1 MSIKAVVIHRRDANN
16 IGDMA
21 SDPLQYFLK
30 DSEYEKVDITQIGRH
45 PFPDDIPVIYGGGGL
60 LANEFF
66 GEAID
71 MVFDRPDVSQ
81 LNEMWDH
88 RWRLCNPKYKEL
100 YAEFNKRLKEDVV
113 NIIKQI
119 EENKKVKRVIW
130 GAGHNQRDYN
140 PANSHNIK
148 YPRRM
153 KDFDLIGVRDYW
165 DDLFQAQHPE
175 WDWVPCAS
183 CMHPAFDKKYPV
195 KNDIIVFEHKKQ
207 LIKGN
212 DFGPTPVP
220 RFINSGSNMEQTIEL
235 LGSANTILTNSYHGA
250 YWGTL
255 LGKKVIVLG
264 PWSSK
269 FYSLKHKP
277 YLLGKPAGWLDALDE
292 APIYPNALE
301 EARNATKDFWT
312 RVKAVL

>member
-1 MSIKAVVIHRRDANN
+1 MKAVVIHRRDPNN
-16 IGDMA
+16 IGDIA

-30 DSEYEKVDITQIGRH
+30 EDEYHKIDITSLGRE
-45 PFPDDIPVIYGGGGL
+45 PFPDDLPVIFGGGGL

-66 GEAID
+66 GDAINYI
-71 MVFDRPDVSQ
+71 FDHPDVLQ

-88 RWRLCNPKYKEL
+88 RWRLCNLKYKQE
-100 YAEFNKRLKEDVV
+100 YKEFNAVLKEQVTKL
-113 NIIKQI
+113 IKHI
-119 EENKKVKRVIW
+119 DSNKDVKRIIW

-140 PANSHNIK
+140 PANSHDIK
-148 YPRRM
+148 YPRRI
-153 KDFDLIGVRDYW
+153 KDFDIIGVRDHW
-165 DDLFQAQHPE
+165 NDIFQAQHPD

-183 CMHPAFDKKYPV
+183 CMHPAFNKKYAI
-195 KNDIIVFEHKKQ
+195 KNDVIIFEHKKQ

-220 RFINSGSNMEQTIEL
+220 RFVNSGANFEQTIEL

-277 YLLGKPAGWLDALDE
+277 YLKAKPHGWEQIIDE
-292 APIYPNALE
+292 APIYQNALE
-301 EARNATKDFWT
+301 ECTVATTDFWQK
-312 RVKAVL
+312 VKAVM